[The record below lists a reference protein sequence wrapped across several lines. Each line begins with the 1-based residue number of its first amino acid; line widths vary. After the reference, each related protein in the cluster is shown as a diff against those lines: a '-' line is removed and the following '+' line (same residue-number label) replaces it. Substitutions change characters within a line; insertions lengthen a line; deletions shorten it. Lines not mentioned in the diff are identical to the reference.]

1 MLCLGILLVSP
12 TIILLASVGA
22 AMTIS
27 LPRNGV
33 LIGIL
38 VLPFYVPP
46 LIFVTG
52 LFEAALL
59 KQNVFP
65 YVYWLVALLFL
76 ALGWLLCDVDLFAD
90 CGRGLELCYSRKWR
104 LKVIGC

>member
-33 LIGIL
+33 LIGLL

-65 YVYWLVALLFL
+65 YVYWLIGLLFL
-76 ALGWLLCDVDLFAD
+76 ALGLAPSATSACLRIAAED
-90 CGRGLELCYSRKWR
+90 
-104 LKVIGC
+104 